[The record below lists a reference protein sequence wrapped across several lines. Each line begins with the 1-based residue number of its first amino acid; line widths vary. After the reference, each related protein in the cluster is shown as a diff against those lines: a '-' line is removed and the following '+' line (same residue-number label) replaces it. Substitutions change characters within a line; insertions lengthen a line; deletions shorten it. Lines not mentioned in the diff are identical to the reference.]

1 MFLFVSIYWVYFFY
15 LKDIWLVSFLNERQ
29 TKKEAPSRFATVLL
43 FFRKRCHGLRRC
55 FFFSGS
61 AVTDCD
67 GASFFPEALSRIAT
81 VLLFFRKR
89 CHGLRQCFFFSG
101 SAVTDCDSASFSP
114 EALSRIV
121 MSLPICFI
129 YRDILG

>member
-1 MFLFVSIYWVYFFY
+1 MFLFVSIYWVYSFY

-29 TKKEAPSRFATVLL
+29 TKKRSTVT
-43 FFRKRCHGLRRC
+43 F
-55 FFFSGS
+55 
-61 AVTDCD
+61 
-67 GASFFPEALSRIAT
+67 
-81 VLLFFRKR
+81 
-89 CHGLRQCFFFSG
+89 
-101 SAVTDCDSASFSP
+101 CDSASFFP

>member
-1 MFLFVSIYWVYFFY
+1 MKDK
-15 LKDIWLVSFLNERQ
+15 LKKKHRHVLRQ
-29 TKKEAPSRFATVLL
+29 
-43 FFRKRCHGLRRC
+43 C

-61 AVTDCD
+61 AVMDCD

>member
-1 MFLFVSIYWVYFFY
+1 M
-15 LKDIWLVSFLNERQ
+15 KDKL
-29 TKKEAPSRFATVLL
+29 KKEAPSRFATVLL
-43 FFRKRCHGLRRC
+43 
-55 FFFSGS
+55 
-61 AVTDCD
+61 
-67 GASFFPEALSRIAT
+67 
-81 VLLFFRKR
+81 
-89 CHGLRQCFFFSG
+89 FSG

>member
-1 MFLFVSIYWVYFFY
+1 M
-15 LKDIWLVSFLNERQ
+15 
-29 TKKEAPSRFATVLL
+29 
-43 FFRKRCHGLRRC
+43 
-55 FFFSGS
+55 
-61 AVTDCD
+61 DCD

-81 VLLFFRKR
+81 VLLFF
-89 CHGLRQCFFFSG
+89 SG
-101 SAVTDCDSASFSP
+101 SAVTDCDSASFFP

>member
-1 MFLFVSIYWVYFFY
+1 MFLFVSIYWVYSFY

-67 GASFFPEALSRIAT
+67 GASFF
-81 VLLFFRKR
+81 RKR